1 MDGEAVLLR
10 EARIDRDE
18 GVAVTTEG
26 ENVVGVEDGA
36 TSGSGQNLMHVYG
49 VVRADTGDVG
59 LALGALFKD
68 VTDEGS
74 ALDVEGGSGL

>member
-18 GVAVTTEG
+18 GVAVTAES
-26 ENVVGVEDGA
+26 EHVVGVEDRP

-59 LALGALFKD
+59 LALGALFED

>member
-1 MDGEAVLLR
+1 MDREAMLLR

-18 GVAVTTEG
+18 GVAVTAEG
-26 ENVVGVEDGA
+26 EHVVGVEDGP

-49 VVRADTGDVG
+49 VVRADTGDVC
-59 LALGALFKD
+59 LALRALFED

>member
-18 GVAVTTEG
+18 GVAVTAEG
-26 ENVVGVEDGA
+26 ENVIGVEDRP

-49 VVRADTGDVG
+49 VVRADSGDVG
-59 LALGALFKD
+59 LALGALFED